1 MNLEDTGL
9 VNRNIVSAKRTSSLL
24 YFLFDAHETYLDY
37 GGGYGLFVRLM
48 RDYGFDFY
56 WTDPFT
62 KNIFAEGFEYDFKG
76 QKKLELITAF
86 ECFEHFSNPIDE
98 IEKLLLLAPSLLFS
112 TDIFLSGTPHP
123 DQWEYYYFSHGQHV
137 AFYSLSSL
145 QFIANKYN
153 LHLFTNGKS
162 FHLLTPKKTQNLF
175 YQLLLKGAFAGLPSV
190 IKCQLGT
197 KMKSD
202 AEQAVRRGIRSRSES
217 Q

>member
-24 YFLFDAHETYLDY
+24 YFLFDAHGTYLDF

-62 KNIFAEGFEYDFKG
+62 KNIFAEGFEFDSKG

-86 ECFEHFSNPIDE
+86 ECFEHFSNPMEE

-112 TDIFLSGTPHP
+112 TDIFLSGTPSP
-123 DQWEYYYFSHGQHV
+123 DTWEYFYFAHGQHV
-137 AFYSLSSL
+137 ALYSLASL
-145 QFIANKYN
+145 QFIANKFN
-153 LHLFTNGKS
+153 LHLLTNGKS
-162 FHLLTPKKTQNLF
+162 FHLLTPKKTHNF
-175 YQLLLKGAFAGLPSV
+175 TYQLLLKGAFTGIPSAV
-190 IKCQLGT
+190 KLLLGT
-197 KMKSD
+197 RMKSD
-202 AEQAVRRGIRSRSES
+202 VAQAVQRGIRSRSES
-217 Q
+217 R